1 MPSLHR
7 ILITSDLTKAGFQS
21 IANLAAGRLEAIVQ
35 LENLMGG
42 LAGGNRQALLGCSI
56 GAIQATGT
64 LTQTSTGAANDET
77 MTIAGVTFTAK
88 TSGATGN
95 QFNRNDSV
103 TISATNLAAA
113 INDSADVNIYVSA
126 SSAAGVVTFTAL
138 QPGVL
143 GNLILLTESMA
154 NTTVS
159 AAALASGSEGTVT
172 SLDLR

>member
-7 ILITSDLTKAGFQS
+7 ILVTSDLTKVGFQS
-21 IANLAAGRLEAIVQ
+21 IVNLDAGRLEGVVE
-35 LENLMGG
+35 LGNFMGG

-56 GAIQATGT
+56 GAVQAYGT
-64 LTQTSTGAANDET
+64 LTQTTTGAANDEV

-88 TSGATGN
+88 TSGAAGN
-95 QFNRNDSV
+95 EFNRNNDV

-113 INDSADVNIYVSA
+113 INASADVNIYVSA
-126 SSAAGVVTFTAL
+126 SSALGVVTFTAI

-143 GNLILLTESMA
+143 GNLILLTETMA

-159 AAALASGSEGTVT
+159 GAALAGGSEGTFT
-172 SLDLR
+172 SIDLR